1 MKKPW
6 WRPLHS
12 LIVITLTLAF
22 VINYAVINPVRAD
35 GET

>member
-12 LIVITLTLAF
+12 LIVITLTLAS
-22 VINYAVINPVRAD
+22 VLNLVVTDPVRAD